1 MFGSAFTTGFAL
13 SATLIVAIGAQNA
26 FVLRQGIRKEHV
38 APIVLFCA
46 IADLVLIAAGVAGLA
61 TVLGDSPVLVA
72 ALTTAGSAFLVWY
85 GIRALRR
92 ALVPQALHAGA
103 GPGGGAGDGAGAG
116 GGIGAGGGGAVG
128 GGVGA
133 GARVGAEEPLSLRNA
148 MAQVAGFTL
157 LNPHVYLDTVLLMG
171 SIGTRQPPDMRVWFV
186 GGAACASGVWFT
198 TLGFGARLL
207 APVFARPQA
216 WRVLDILIG
225 LTMLALAVALIRQAL
240 GGLALP
246 QG

>member
-13 SATLIVAIGAQNA
+13 SATLIIAIGAQNA

-38 APIVLFCA
+38 APIVAFCA
-46 IADLVLIAAGVAGLA
+46 IADLLLIGLGVAGLA
-61 TVLGDSPVLVA
+61 GILGEAPTLVA
-72 ALTTAGSAFLVWY
+72 LLTIAGSVFLAWY

-92 ALVPQALHAGA
+92 ALLPQSLRAATGN
-103 GPGGGAGDGAGAG
+103 
-116 GGIGAGGGGAVG
+116 
-128 GGVGA
+128 
-133 GARVGAEEPLSLRNA
+133 EPLSLANA
-148 MAQVAGFTL
+148 MAQAAGFTL

-207 APVFARPQA
+207 APVFAKPRA
-216 WRVLDILIG
+216 WQVLDTLVG
-225 LTMLALAVALIRQAL
+225 LTMLFLAVVLIRQGIA
-240 GGLALP
+240 GLMHP
-246 QG
+246 